1 MATDTVNMTLR
12 LSPELATYLNVVS
25 QKTGKSRHQ
34 LILDVLTQ
42 QYIPNAPTTVSDSLE
57 ATKEVSSIDSIL
69 SMLKSLSHR
78 IDRLEQAKD
87 ARDADDDDDGDKS
100 TELLEFYLGQ
110 EITGQHSKLYQILL
124 SNWTTKQKLIP
135 KVQGWRRKYY
145 TFALFVDLGLVC
157 IVNYSRNGKAKFK
170 VYFKFDPKEECYISP
185 DGRFLTED
193 LNWLTAEDASDDD
206 DHPETL
212 DKVSHDVIPFASSA
226 SEALD
231 IPPVMTR
238 PYQLDAVG
246 MQLSLDELTQ
256 HLAAIGSTPNEPLA
270 DMPSKLLEEGE
281 LTELVDIDWLLYWL
295 PIDYSDRQVWI
306 LSKKPSY
313 GI

>member
-12 LSPELATYLNVVS
+12 LPPELAAYLNVVS

-34 LILDVLTQ
+34 VILDVLTQ
-42 QYIPNAPTTVSDSLE
+42 QYIPNAHTTVSDSLE
-57 ATKEVSSIDSIL
+57 ATKEVSSIDNIL
-69 SMLKSLSHR
+69 SMLQSFSDR

-87 ARDADDDDDGDKS
+87 ARDADDDDNGDKS
-100 TELLEFYLGQ
+100 TELSEFYLGQ
-110 EITGQHSKLYQILL
+110 EITSQHSKLYQIILR
-124 SNWTTKQKLIP
+124 NWTTKQKLIP
-135 KVQGWRRKYY
+135 KVQGWRHKYY

-193 LNWLTAEDASDDD
+193 LNWLTAEDASDD
-206 DHPETL
+206 
-212 DKVSHDVIPFASSA
+212 KVSHDVIPEASSA

-238 PYQLDAVG
+238 PYQLEAVG